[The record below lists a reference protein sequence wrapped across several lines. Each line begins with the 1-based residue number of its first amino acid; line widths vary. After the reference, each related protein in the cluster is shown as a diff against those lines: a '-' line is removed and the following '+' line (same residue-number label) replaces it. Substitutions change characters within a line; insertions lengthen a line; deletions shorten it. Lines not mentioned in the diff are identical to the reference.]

1 MKRLLI
7 TALATL
13 SLGAAAH
20 EPYDKKL
27 VFVGNTSFSSFCKA
41 AIKDD
46 VTLMRRSFSKK
57 VGVIAT
63 SKSGVY
69 ELLLSEENLS
79 CNGKGIV
86 AFSKERNAEQVL
98 SFLNSVNQKGE

>member
-1 MKRLLI
+1 MKRLFI
-7 TALATL
+7 AALATL

-20 EPYDKKL
+20 QPYDKKL
-27 VFVGNTSFSSFCKA
+27 VFVGNTSFASFCKA

-46 VTLMRRSFSKK
+46 VTLMRRSFSNK

-63 SKSGVY
+63 NKTGVY

-79 CNGKGIV
+79 CNGKGIIE
-86 AFSKERNAEQVL
+86 FSKERNAEQVL
-98 SFLNSVNQKGE
+98 SFLDSVNQKS